1 MCLRQTSRILYYSF
15 VKRLAVLIGLIAI
28 GLLVI
33 TGAGCYRGTH
43 PPRIGSPAPGFTI
56 RDADRTISLDQ
67 FRGKVVVLNFWATWC
82 APCVEEIP
90 SLVKM
95 QQDLK
100 PRGIVVLAV
109 SIDEDADAYHQFLK
123 NHGVDLLTV
132 RDPSQKTNDMYGTF
146 KFPETYIID
155 RQGIIRRKFIGAA
168 EWTQPEIIQ
177 FLNKLSA
184 G

>member
-1 MCLRQTSRILYYSF
+1 M
-15 VKRLAVLIGLIAI
+15 KRSVVLIGFIA
-28 GLLVI
+28 LSLVAI
-33 TGAGCYRGTH
+33 TCTGCYRGTH
-43 PPRIGSPAPGFTI
+43 PPRIGSPAPDFTI
-56 RDADRTISLDQ
+56 TDADRTVSLDQ

-82 APCVEEIP
+82 DPCVEEIP
-90 SLVKM
+90 SLVQM
-95 QQDLK
+95 QQDMR
-100 PRGIVVLAV
+100 PRGVVVVAV

-123 NHGVDLLTV
+123 NHGVNVLTV

-177 FLNKLSA
+177 FLSKL
-184 G
+184 